1 MAESVGIGAP
11 ITAVTPLE
19 PRLQPGTVVAPAQTG
34 GEHGASRQQPPPSDE
49 PAQVAVGTVIEAIVR
64 VPAGKG
70 PPAGT
75 HLLLRVVAPTAT
87 GGGDLVSGTVV
98 DSAGNETLLATP
110 IGLLA
115 LQKRLAL
122 GAGTTIVFV
131 VTETVAG
138 PSGAAPSPAPAPMRS
153 GWRALEDTL
162 QALLQAAP
170 VLADELRDELTPQ
183 SGPELAGTLLFLLG
197 ALYQGKWPGPAIVNA
212 LSENGQQKLVKRL
225 GDDVAALRRLS
236 DDQTTGEWRV
246 LTLPLLV
253 GSLPLAER
261 LYLNRRK
268 TPGQDGIRFALEV
281 ELTRFGP
288 VQLDAMLRDRRLIL
302 VLRSHRDLG
311 AEQRQELRSIMQ
323 TALAGTGL
331 TADLSFA
338 TVANFL
344 VRPLDTLQ
352 GHIKITA

>member
-1 MAESVGIGAP
+1 MADSVGIGAP
-11 ITAVTPLE
+11 ITSVTALE
-19 PRLQPGTVVAPAQTG
+19 PRLQPGAVVTPAQT

-49 PAQVAVGTVIEAIVR
+49 PTQLAVGTVIEAVVR

-70 PPAGT
+70 PPAGK
-75 HLLLRVVAPTAT
+75 HLLLRIVAPTAT
-87 GGGDLVSGTVV
+87 GGDLVNGTVV

-122 GAGTTIVFV
+122 AAGTILVFV
-131 VTETVAG
+131 VMDTVAAA
-138 PSGAAPSPAPAPMRS
+138 SEAAPPPVPMRS
-153 GWRALEDTL
+153 GWRTLEDTL
-162 QALLQAAP
+162 QALLQSTP
-170 VLADELRDELTPQ
+170 VLADELRGELTPQ
-183 SGPELAGTLLFLLG
+183 SGPELAGTLLFLLS
-197 ALYQGKWPGPAIVNA
+197 ALYQGKWPGPAIANA
-212 LSENGQQKLVKRL
+212 LNENGQQQLVKRL
-225 GDDVAALRRLS
+225 SDDIAALRRLS

-253 GSLPLAER
+253 NSLPLAVR

-281 ELTRFGP
+281 ELSRFGP
-288 VQLDAMLRDRRLIL
+288 VQIDAMLRDRRLIL

-311 AEQRQELRSIMQ
+311 PEHRQELRSLMQ
-323 TALAGTGL
+323 KAIAGTGL

-344 VRPLDTLQ
+344 VRPLDTIQ

>member
-1 MAESVGIGAP
+1 MGDSVGIGAP
-11 ITAVTPLE
+11 ITPVTALE
-19 PRLQPGTVVAPAQTG
+19 PRLQPGAVVTPAQTG
-34 GEHGASRQQPPPSDE
+34 GEHGASRQPVPSEE
-49 PAQVAVGTVIEAIVR
+49 PTLLAVGTVIEAVVR

-75 HLLLRVVAPTAT
+75 HLLLRVVAPAAT
-87 GGGDLVSGTVV
+87 GDDLVTGTVV

-122 GAGTTIVFV
+122 APGTTIVFV
-131 VTETVAG
+131 VIQTVTAA
-138 PSGAAPSPAPAPMRS
+138 SGAAPPAPVPMRS

-162 QALLQAAP
+162 QALLQVAP

-253 GSLPLAER
+253 SNLPLAVR
-261 LYLNRRK
+261 LYLNRRR

-302 VLRSHRDLG
+302 VLRSHRDLEPE
-311 AEQRQELRSIMQ
+311 ARQELRSVVQ

-344 VRPLDTLQ
+344 VRPLDTMQ